1 MYSRIILCY
10 NFTVRD
16 LIKILVV
23 GVVIFFAPYV
33 CAEQYKVVVIP
44 DNIVTENEAI
54 DSYIYNATSEFF
66 ANEVIN
72 ILNGTDFIKSPT
84 VSEERKLL
92 KSNPSAMIPA
102 RNLTNK
108 FKTSYN
114 IDYVQLKKV
123 ANVSQAR
130 YVLMLT
136 TAVDSENYILRRT
149 VWDFMNV
156 PGATVI
162 DPAYK
167 LNTYAVLVD
176 TQNNRVLWSNTFY
189 KTISTVE
196 GRIITRG
203 PSPQTEQLQKIRD
216 YSRMLCPEIAQNVQ
230 LKVLPPATFA
240 KESNQIYYDMGNFDN
255 VFTKKYRRWY
265 KEGSKDY
272 AVTKTRVDAAVADTK
287 VKINETKEKTKT
299 KYQQFKENRREKAQE
314 KLLQKQ
320 LEVKAEPVISKP
332 EPVKAQPQPAQSSQS
347 VELIK
352 QPVSIQPVQNNIH
365 NINFKKYTN
374 SDQSLYQPLEIQKT
388 RKNNLY
394 GEFDN
399 SRPPLRDYN

>member
-16 LIKILVV
+16 LLKILAA
-23 GVVIFFAPYV
+23 GVILFFAPYV
-33 CAEQYKVVVIP
+33 QAAEQYKVVVLP
-44 DNIVTENEAI
+44 DNIVTENATL
-54 DSYIYNATSEFF
+54 DSYIYNAASEFF
-66 ANEVIN
+66 ASEVIN
-72 ILNGTDFIKSPT
+72 ILNQTDYIKSPT

-92 KSNPSAMIPA
+92 KSSPSSLIPA

-108 FKTSYN
+108 FRTSYN
-114 IDYVQLKKV
+114 IDYTELKKI
-123 ANVSQAR
+123 ANKSQAR
-130 YVLMLT
+130 YVLMMTSTL
-136 TAVDSENYILRRT
+136 DSENYILRRT
-149 VWDFMNV
+149 VWDFLNI

-167 LNTYAVLVD
+167 ICTYAALVD
-176 TQNNRVLWSNTFY
+176 VQKNNVLWSNTFY

-196 GRIITRG
+196 SRILTRG

-230 LKVLPPATFA
+230 LKVLPADVFA

-272 AVTKTRVDAAVADTK
+272 DVAKTRVDAKIADTK
-287 VKINETKEKTKT
+287 EKINETKENTKT
-299 KYQQFKENRREKAQE
+299 KYNNFKQERKEKA
-314 KLLQKQ
+314 LQKQ

-332 EPVKAQPQPAQSSQS
+332 AQVVSPK
-347 VELIK
+347 VE
-352 QPVSIQPVQNNIH
+352 NNVH
-365 NINFKKYTN
+365 NINFKKYTQE
-374 SDQSLYQPLEIQKT
+374 DQSLYTPVNIQKT

>member
-1 MYSRIILCY
+1 MYRVIILCY
-10 NFTVRD
+10 NSTVRD
-16 LIKILVV
+16 LFKILAV

-33 CAEQYKVVVIP
+33 QAEQYKVVVLP

-54 DSYIYNATSEFF
+54 DSYIYNAASEFF

-72 ILNGTDFIKSPT
+72 ILNSTDFIKAPT
-84 VSEERKLL
+84 VSEERALL
-92 KSNPSAMIPA
+92 KSSPSTMIPA
-102 RNLTNK
+102 RNLTNR

-114 IDYVQLKKV
+114 VDYVQLKKI
-123 ANVSQAR
+123 ANKSQAK

-176 TQNNRVLWSNTFY
+176 TDKNLVLWSNTFY

-196 GRIITRG
+196 GRILTRG

-272 AVTKTRVDAAVADTK
+272 DVAKTRVDAAVADTK
-287 VKINETKEKTKT
+287 EKINETKKKTKE
-299 KYQQFKENRREKAQE
+299 KYNNFKQERAEKS
-314 KLLQKQ
+314 LQKK

-332 EPVKAQPQPAQSSQS
+332 VEQVEVTPSQIEKLKQGFINKVQPT
-347 VELIK
+347 E
-352 QPVSIQPVQNNIH
+352 NNVH
-365 NINFKKYTN
+365 NINYKKYTQE
-374 SDQSLYQPLEIQKT
+374 DQSLYTPVNIQKT
-388 RKNNLY
+388 KKNNLY